1 MEERET
7 IKIKTLKDVIDKVPT
22 EKLDYF
28 LLDLKN
34 WVLLHKNIE
43 LAKKDKII
51 NKELDIETSETMD
64 WIDDDDNKQNIK
76 VVLSE
81 KGKIN

>member
-1 MEERET
+1 MEEET

-51 NKELDIETSETMD
+51 NKELDIKTSETMN

-81 KGKIN
+81 KGKTN